1 MAVQIVGH
9 QSIMPFEFGVDWGL
23 SWLIPHKDEAG
34 EDKSKFIKMV
44 ITPVVM
50 SEGNFE
56 SGQLKMS
63 QVRDDTAGEAD
74 STSLPDLDYT
84 INWDCTV

>member
-50 SEGNFE
+50 SDGNFE
-56 SGQLKMS
+56 SG
-63 QVRDDTAGEAD
+63 
-74 STSLPDLDYT
+74 
-84 INWDCTV
+84 